1 MVKVENIIK
10 QLIQELKTMYP
21 TYNIYIGNLEEK
33 AYYPCFLIYLGLET
47 NNVTDTELIK
57 KTLMV
62 DIVYFNSN
70 LEKNVDD
77 YVAKIKVKDELEE
90 NLLNKTYITVD
101 KENIKMDYSITNADD
116 LLNITLK
123 LTYFNNII
131 KEKLDYELI
140 QELLLNTKAK

>member
-1 MVKVENIIK
+1 MVRVENIIK
-10 QLIQELKTMYP
+10 TIMKQLKTLYP
-21 TYNIYIGNLEEK
+21 TYKIYIGNLEEK
-33 AYYPCFLIYLGLET
+33 AQYPCFLIYLGLET
-47 NNVTDTELIK
+47 NKVTDTELIK

-77 YVAKIKVKDELEE
+77 YISKIKVKDTLEE
-90 NLLNKTYITVD
+90 KLLNKAYITVN

-131 KEKLDYELI
+131 KEILDYELI
-140 QELLLNTKAK
+140 QELLLNTKTN

>member
-10 QLIQELKTMYP
+10 TIMKQLNTLYP
-21 TYNIYIGNLEEK
+21 TYKIYIGNLEEK
-33 AYYPCFLIYLGLET
+33 ASYPCFLLYLGLET
-47 NNVTDTELIK
+47 NKVTDTELIK

-70 LEKNVDD
+70 LEKDVNN
-77 YVAKIKVKDELEE
+77 YIAKIKVRDNMEE

-101 KENIKMDYSITNADD
+101 EDNVKMDYSTTNADD

-131 KEKLDYELI
+131 KENLDYELI
-140 QELLLNTKAK
+140 QELLLNTKIN